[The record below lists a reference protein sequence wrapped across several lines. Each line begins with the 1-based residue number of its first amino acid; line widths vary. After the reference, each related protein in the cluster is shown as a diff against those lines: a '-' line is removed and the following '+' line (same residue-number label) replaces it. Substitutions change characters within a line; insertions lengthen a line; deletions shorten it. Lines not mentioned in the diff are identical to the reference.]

1 MTDIKTISTGDTPRF
16 YQYVEDTIPDEII
29 SAQSSSVDTVSG
41 ATYSSRGLIEAVQNA
56 LDKAV

>member
-1 MTDIKTISTGDTPRF
+1 MSTGDTPRF